1 MYDVNF
7 FKESFKIK
15 KKIVSKEFSEAD
27 YNLIENELENIR
39 AKSPHIF
46 NIETTNYCNM
56 TCIMCPVQ
64 FIWREKISGL
74 MTICFKNCI

>member
-56 TCIMCPVQ
+56 TPPDGNVQGRHAKCCFFCI
-64 FIWREKISGL
+64 
-74 MTICFKNCI
+74 